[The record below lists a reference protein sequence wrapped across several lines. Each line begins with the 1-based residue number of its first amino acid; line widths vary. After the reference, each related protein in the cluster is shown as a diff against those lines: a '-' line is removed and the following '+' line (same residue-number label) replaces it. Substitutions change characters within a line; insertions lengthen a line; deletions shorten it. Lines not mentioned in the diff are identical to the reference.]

1 MKRFLMVIAL
11 CVMTFWSSADSIAR
25 GFGVTVGASSMNFDE
40 VKAGSFA
47 NYHAGLTY
55 KFDLPLGFAIQP
67 SVQYHLRG
75 SVVEEEITNK
85 TPLDYQNGYDEV
97 PVSLQWGPDLILFRP
112 YFDVTPFV
120 GYNII
125 NPISKDTII
134 DDALDIYNNKTWD
147 GLDRLQYGVGVGFG
161 VELWKLQI
169 VGRYNWGFGT
179 LIDAEGNL
187 PDKDGIISDIQNTVM
202 TGKDYSGVTLSVSF
216 LF

>member
-55 KFDLPLGFAIQP
+55 KFDLPLGFSIQP

-75 SVVEEEITNK
+75 SVVEEAITNK
-85 TPLDYQNGYDEV
+85 TPLDYQNGYVEV

-120 GYNII
+120 GYTII

-216 LF
+216 MF